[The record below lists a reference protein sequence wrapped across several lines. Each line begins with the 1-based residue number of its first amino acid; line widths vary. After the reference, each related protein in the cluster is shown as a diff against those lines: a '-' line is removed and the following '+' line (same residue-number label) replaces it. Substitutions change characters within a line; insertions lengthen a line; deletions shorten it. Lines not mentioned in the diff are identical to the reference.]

1 MSYSGNV
8 HEISFDEKQILLIG
22 TAHISQS
29 SVDEVNSVIDQ
40 EKPDTVCIELCSSRH
55 QAMLDKDQWKNMDI
69 YKVVREGKS
78 FLLFANLIMTA
89 FQKRLGSQLGV
100 KPGAEMLEAAN
111 AAERVGAELILADRD
126 VKITLQRTWRGMTF
140 WGRMKVLSQLLASLF
155 VREEISK
162 EEIEKLKESDALSEA
177 MQMLAEQSPEMKRI
191 LIDERDQFMAEKIKL
206 AQGKRIVAVVGAGHV
221 KGLTAEL
228 EREHNLAELETV
240 PPPGKIGTWLK
251 WGIPTLIVG
260 LVAYG
265 FFTVETDVSIEMIQR
280 WFLINGTLSALG
292 TAIAFGHPITI
303 ATAFVAAP
311 FTSLNPAVAA
321 GWVAGLVE
329 AFLRKPQVRDFESLA
344 DDITHLRGFWQ
355 NNITRI
361 LLVVMFANL
370 GSAIGTFV
378 GGFAIASYFDREA
391 EIFHVQKL
399 M

>member
-221 KGLTAEL
+221 KGLMAEL

-251 WGIPTLIVG
+251 WGIPTLIVV
-260 LVAYG
+260 LVVYG

-329 AFLRKPQVRDFESLA
+329 AYLRKPQVRDFESLA
-344 DDITHLRGFWQ
+344 DDITHLKGFWK

-378 GGFAIASYFDREA
+378 GGFAIAS
-391 EIFHVQKL
+391 L
-399 M
+399 L

>member
-1 MSYSGNV
+1 MTYSGNV
-8 HEISFDEKQILLIG
+8 HEILLDEKQILLIG

-29 SVDEVNSVIDQ
+29 SVDEVNDVIEQ
-40 EKPDTVCIELCSSRH
+40 EKPDTVCIELCASRH
-55 QAMLDKDQWKNMDI
+55 QAMMDKDQWKNMDI
-69 YKVVREGKS
+69 FKVVREGKS

-100 KPGAEMLEAAN
+100 KPGAEMLAA
-111 AAERVGAELILADRD
+111 AQASERVNAELVLADRD
-126 VKITLQRTWRGMTF
+126 VKVTLQRTWRGMPF
-140 WGRMKVLSQLLASLF
+140 WARMKVLSQLLASLF
-155 VREEISK
+155 IREEISK

-177 MQMLAEQSPEMKRI
+177 MEMLADQSPEMKRI
-191 LIDERDQFMAEKIKL
+191 LIDERDQFMAEKIRQ
-206 AQGKRIVAVVGAGHV
+206 APGKRIVAVVGAGHV
-221 KGLTAEL
+221 KGLTEEL

-240 PPPGKIGTWLK
+240 PPPGKLGIWLK
-251 WGIPTLIVG
+251 WGIPALIVSLIG
-260 LVAYG
+260 YG
-265 FFTVETDVSIEMIQR
+265 FFAIDTDVSIEMIQR
-280 WFLINGTLSALG
+280 WFLINGTLSAIG

-329 AFLRKPQVRDFESLA
+329 AFLRKPQVRDFENLA

-370 GSAIGTFV
+370 GSAIGTFA
-378 GGFAIASYFDREA
+378 GGFAIAS
-391 EIFHVQKL
+391 L
-399 M
+399 L

>member
-1 MSYSGNV
+1 MTYSGNV
-8 HEISFDEKQILLIG
+8 HEILIDEKQILLIG

-29 SVDEVNSVIDQ
+29 SVDEVNDVIEQ
-40 EKPDTVCIELCSSRH
+40 EKPDTVCIELCASRH
-55 QAMLDKDQWKNMDI
+55 QAMMDKDQWKNMDI
-69 YKVVREGKS
+69 FKVVREGKS

-100 KPGAEMLEAAN
+100 KPGAEMLAA
-111 AAERVGAELILADRD
+111 AQASERVNSELLLADRD
-126 VKITLQRTWRGMTF
+126 VKITLQRTWRGMPF

-155 VREEISK
+155 IREEISK

-177 MQMLAEQSPEMKRI
+177 MQMLADQSPDMKRI
-191 LIDERDQFMAEKIKL
+191 LIDERDQFMAEKIRQ
-206 AQGKRIVAVVGAGHV
+206 APGKRIVAVVGAGHV
-221 KGLTAEL
+221 KGLTGEL

-240 PPPGKIGTWLK
+240 PPPGKLGIWLK

-260 LVAYG
+260 LIGYG
-265 FFTVETDVSIEMIQR
+265 FFAVDTDVSIEMIQR
-280 WFLINGTLSALG
+280 WFLINGTLSAIG
-292 TAIAFGHPITI
+292 TAIAFGHPITV

-329 AFLRKPQVRDFESLA
+329 AFLRKPQVRDFENLA

-370 GSAIGTFV
+370 GSAIGTFA
-378 GGFAIASYFDREA
+378 GGFAIAS
-391 EIFHVQKL
+391 L
-399 M
+399 L

>member
-29 SVDEVNSVIDQ
+29 SADEVNFVIDQ
-40 EKPDTVCIELCSSRH
+40 AKPDTVCIELCSSRH
-55 QAMLDKDQWKNMDI
+55 QAMLEKDQWKNMDI

-140 WGRMKVLSQLLASLF
+140 WGKMKVLSQLLASLF

-228 EREHNLAELETV
+228 EREHNLVELETV

-251 WGIPTLIVG
+251 WGIPTLIIG

-265 FFTVETDVSIEMIQR
+265 FFTVETNVSIEMIQR

-329 AFLRKPQVRDFESLA
+329 AILRKPQVRDFESLA
-344 DDITHLRGFWQ
+344 DDITHLRGFWR

-378 GGFAIASYFDREA
+378 GGFAIAS
-391 EIFHVQKL
+391 L
-399 M
+399 L

>member
-1 MSYSGNV
+1 MTYSGNV
-8 HEISFDEKQILLIG
+8 HEILIDEKQILLIG

-29 SVDEVNSVIDQ
+29 SVDEVNDVIEQ
-40 EKPDTVCIELCSSRH
+40 EKPDTVCIELCASRH
-55 QAMLDKDQWKNMDI
+55 QAMMDKDQWKNMDI
-69 YKVVREGKS
+69 FKVVREGKS

-100 KPGAEMLEAAN
+100 KPGAEMLA
-111 AAERVGAELILADRD
+111 AAEASERVNSELLLADRD
-126 VKITLQRTWRGMTF
+126 VKITLQRTWRGMPF
-140 WGRMKVLSQLLASLF
+140 WGRMKVLSQLIASLF
-155 VREEISK
+155 IREEISK

-177 MQMLAEQSPEMKRI
+177 MQMLADQSPDMKRI
-191 LIDERDQFMAEKIKL
+191 LIDERDQFMAEKIRQ
-206 AQGKRIVAVVGAGHV
+206 APGKRIVAVVGAGHV
-221 KGLTAEL
+221 KGLTGEL

-240 PPPGKIGTWLK
+240 PPPGKLGILLK

-260 LVAYG
+260 LIGYG
-265 FFTVETDVSIEMIQR
+265 FFAVDTDVSIEMIQR
-280 WFLINGTLSALG
+280 WFLINGTLSAIG

-329 AFLRKPQVRDFESLA
+329 AFLRKPQVRDFENLA

-370 GSAIGTFV
+370 GSAIGTFA
-378 GGFAIASYFDREA
+378 GGFAIAS
-391 EIFHVQKL
+391 L
-399 M
+399 L

>member
-251 WGIPTLIVG
+251 WGIPTLIVV
-260 LVAYG
+260 LVVYG

-344 DDITHLRGFWQ
+344 DDITHLKGFWK

-378 GGFAIASYFDREA
+378 GGFAIAS
-391 EIFHVQKL
+391 L
-399 M
+399 L

>member
-1 MSYSGNV
+1 MTYSGNV
-8 HEISFDEKQILLIG
+8 HEILIDEKQILLIG

-29 SVDEVNSVIDQ
+29 SVDEVNDVIEQ
-40 EKPDTVCIELCSSRH
+40 EKPDTVCIELCASRH
-55 QAMLDKDQWKNMDI
+55 QAMMDKDQWKNMDI
-69 YKVVREGKS
+69 FKVVREGKS

-100 KPGAEMLEAAN
+100 KPGAEMLA
-111 AAERVGAELILADRD
+111 AAEASERVNSELLLADRD
-126 VKITLQRTWRGMTF
+126 VKITLQRTWRGMPF

-155 VREEISK
+155 IREEISK

-177 MQMLAEQSPEMKRI
+177 MQILADQSPDMKRI
-191 LIDERDQFMAEKIKL
+191 LIDERDQFMAEKIRQ
-206 AQGKRIVAVVGAGHV
+206 APGKRIVAVVGAGHV
-221 KGLTAEL
+221 KGLTGEL

-240 PPPGKIGTWLK
+240 PPPGKLGIWLK

-260 LVAYG
+260 LIGYG
-265 FFTVETDVSIEMIQR
+265 FFAVDTDVSIEMIQR
-280 WFLINGTLSALG
+280 WFLINGTLSAIG
-292 TAIAFGHPITI
+292 TAIAFGHPITV

-329 AFLRKPQVRDFESLA
+329 AFLRKPQVRDFENLA

-370 GSAIGTFV
+370 GSAIGTFA
-378 GGFAIASYFDREA
+378 GGFAIAS
-391 EIFHVQKL
+391 L
-399 M
+399 L

>member
-29 SVDEVNSVIDQ
+29 SADEVNSVIDQ

-240 PPPGKIGTWLK
+240 PPPG
-251 WGIPTLIVG
+251 PDPFRSFG
-260 LVAYG
+260 LRNYP
-265 FFTVETDVSIEMIQR
+265 
-280 WFLINGTLSALG
+280 
-292 TAIAFGHPITI
+292 FG
-303 ATAFVAAP
+303 
-311 FTSLNPAVAA
+311 
-321 GWVAGLVE
+321 
-329 AFLRKPQVRDFESLA
+329 
-344 DDITHLRGFWQ
+344 
-355 NNITRI
+355 
-361 LLVVMFANL
+361 
-370 GSAIGTFV
+370 
-378 GGFAIASYFDREA
+378 
-391 EIFHVQKL
+391 
-399 M
+399 